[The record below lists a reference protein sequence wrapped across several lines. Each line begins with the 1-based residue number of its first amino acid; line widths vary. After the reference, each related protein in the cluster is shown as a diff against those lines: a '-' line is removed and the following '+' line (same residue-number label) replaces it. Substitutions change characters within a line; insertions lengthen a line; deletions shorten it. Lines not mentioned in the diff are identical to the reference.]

1 MPEQYWN
8 HNAAFHDEILADAA
22 ARDGRGGRGGRA
34 CDVGC
39 GEGLLLQR
47 LAGVCEETVGIEA
60 DPATARLLPGS
71 RVRRRFYYRY
81 SLTWDRPAGPAP
93 EAGR

>member
-8 HNAAFHDEILADAA
+8 HNAAFHDEILAETST
-22 ARDGRGGRGGRA
+22 RGGRA

-39 GEGLLLQR
+39 WEGLLLQR
-47 LAGVCEETVGIEA
+47 LAGVCEEIVGIEV

-81 SLTWDRPAGPAP
+81 TLTWDRPAGLAP